1 MFKEKNNVSKEG
13 IHKTN
18 LWSKFTKWIVSK
30 FTTLNKYTQDEIRE
44 HLEDIGE
51 DILAPI
57 IDKGADLLENI
68 VIEHVPGVGGQI
80 LTNII
85 DSTGDSMAEMLGGKI
100 TSEEDLE

>member
-1 MFKEKNNVSKEG
+1 MFKGKNNVSKEG
-13 IHKTN
+13 IYKTN

-30 FTTLNKYTQDEIRE
+30 FLTLNKDTQDEIHE

-57 IDKGADLLENI
+57 IDKGADFLENI
-68 VIEHVPGVGGQI
+68 VIEHVPGVGGQL
-80 LTNII
+80 LTSVI
-85 DSTGDSMAEMLGGKI
+85 DSTGDSMVEMLGGKI